1 MLSIQVR
8 QGVFETNSSSTH
20 SISIPCQTSLTI
32 PKLIHFEIGEFGS
45 DTSILSSIAA
55 KASYLYTGL
64 AANDR
69 MKDAYDIILYL
80 LSEGIAVTAEDV
92 VYDDEYG
99 GMLNDGYMDHAN
111 ELNGF
116 LDAIVANKDMMMRY
130 LFSPYSFILTGS
142 DNDYSFVIDNKK
154 VMEYASDFFYKGN

>member
-20 SISIPCQTSLTI
+20 SISIPRQTSLTI
-32 PKLIHFEIGEFGS
+32 PESIHFEIGQFGFEN
-45 DTSILSSIAA
+45 SILSSIVA
-55 KASYLYTGL
+55 KASYLYTGF

-69 MKDAYDIILYL
+69 MKDAYDMIFHL
-80 LSEGIAVTAEDV
+80 LSEGIAVTTEDV
-92 VYDDEYG
+92 VYDEYRT
-99 GMLNDGYMDHAN
+99 MLNDGYMDHAN

-142 DNDYSFVIDNKK
+142 DNDYSYLIDNKK

>member
-1 MLSIQVR
+1 MLNIQVR

-32 PKLIHFEIGEFGS
+32 PELIHFEIGDFGS

-55 KASYLYTGL
+55 KASYLYTGF

-92 VYDDEYG
+92 VYDEYES
-99 GMLNDGYMDHAN
+99 LNDGYMDHAN

-142 DNDYSFVIDNKK
+142 DNDYSYVIDNKE

>member
-8 QGVFETNSSSTH
+8 HGVFETNSSSTH

-32 PKLIHFEIGEFGS
+32 PKLIHFKIGEFGS

-92 VYDDEYG
+92 VYDKYRC
-99 GMLNDGYMDHAN
+99 MLNDGYMDHAN

-142 DNDYSFVIDNKK
+142 DNDYSFVIDNKE

>member
-1 MLSIQVR
+1 MLNIQVR

-32 PKLIHFEIGEFGS
+32 PELIHFEIGEYES
-45 DTSILSSIAA
+45 
-55 KASYLYTGL
+55 
-64 AANDR
+64 
-69 MKDAYDIILYL
+69 
-80 LSEGIAVTAEDV
+80 
-92 VYDDEYG
+92 
-99 GMLNDGYMDHAN
+99 LNDGYMDHAN

-142 DNDYSFVIDNKK
+142 DNDYSYVIDNKA

>member
-1 MLSIQVR
+1 
-8 QGVFETNSSSTH
+8 
-20 SISIPCQTSLTI
+20 
-32 PKLIHFEIGEFGS
+32 
-45 DTSILSSIAA
+45 
-55 KASYLYTGL
+55 
-64 AANDR
+64 
-69 MKDAYDIILYL
+69 MKDAYDMILYL

-92 VYDDEYG
+92 VYDEYES
-99 GMLNDGYMDHAN
+99 LNDGYIDHAN

-142 DNDYSFVIDNKK
+142 DNDYSYVIDNKA

>member
-1 MLSIQVR
+1 
-8 QGVFETNSSSTH
+8 
-20 SISIPCQTSLTI
+20 
-32 PKLIHFEIGEFGS
+32 
-45 DTSILSSIAA
+45 
-55 KASYLYTGL
+55 
-64 AANDR
+64 
-69 MKDAYDIILYL
+69 MKDAYNMILYL

-92 VYDDEYG
+92 VYDEYES
-99 GMLNDGYMDHAN
+99 LNGGYMDHAN

-142 DNDYSFVIDNKK
+142 DNDYSYVIDNKE